1 MRSANALMTAR
12 NDRAVAVQIAHG
24 GATKPQQII
33 KPAPIF
39 NGPVIAHGKFL
50 RPPASILHDDD
61 RTIVFDGLVPMAM
74 YPISLSQRGNP
85 SVRVSMSR
93 HWGSASWWCTRSPTV
108 SKDDDMTGL
117 LAAS

>member
-24 GATKPQQII
+24 GATKPGQII
-33 KPAPIF
+33 KPAAIF

-61 RTIVFDGLVPMAM
+61 RTIVFDDLVPHGHVLHPPEPAWK
-74 YPISLSQRGNP
+74 PQRPG
-85 SVRVSMSR
+85 VDVQ
-93 HWGSASWWCTRSPTV
+93 TL
-108 SKDDDMTGL
+108 GL
-117 LAAS
+117 GQLVVYAVPN